1 MIRIPKDFKEFLQL
15 LNENDVPYLLVG
27 GYAVGIYGYPRAT
40 GDMDIWIAIDPESSE
55 KIVTV
60 LQSFGFD
67 TPEIEPELFQ
77 QPDKIIRMGHPP
89 MRIEVHTSI
98 TGVNFER
105 AYSNREIQE
114 IDGIPIKVIGLEDLK
129 NNKKATG
136 RFKDLDDLENLTN

>member
-1 MIRIPKDFKEFLQL
+1 
-15 LNENDVPYLLVG
+15 
-27 GYAVGIYGYPRAT
+27 
-40 GDMDIWIAIDPESSE
+40 MDIWIAIDPESSE

-60 LQSFGFD
+60 IQSFGFD

-129 NNKKATG
+129 KNKKATG